1 MISVEVR
8 VHGNL
13 RRFLPQGVGSVRL
26 ELPDGTRIDE
36 LVERLRAVDEVGVA
50 AIGNRAVA
58 LSAALE
64 DGVSVD
70 LYPHLEGG

>member
-8 VHGNL
+8 MHGNL
-13 RRFLPQGVGSVRL
+13 RRFLPQGVGSIRL
-26 ELPDGTRIDE
+26 EVPDGTRIGE
-36 LVERLRAVDEVGVA
+36 LVERLRADNEVGVA

-64 DGVSVD
+64 DGVSID
-70 LYPHLEGG
+70 FYPHLEGG